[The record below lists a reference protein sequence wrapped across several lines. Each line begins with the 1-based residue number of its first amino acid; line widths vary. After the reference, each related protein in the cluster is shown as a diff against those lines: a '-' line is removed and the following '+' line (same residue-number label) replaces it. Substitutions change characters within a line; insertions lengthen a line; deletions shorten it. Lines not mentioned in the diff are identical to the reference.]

1 MKPIPVK
8 VQIPDLLLHCTGG
21 KKQVE
26 VEGKTVQGCLDHLL
40 QTWPLLKVHLFDEE
54 GRLRPHVL
62 IFYNEENIRWLKDL
76 NIPVA
81 AGDRITLLQSVSG
94 G

>member
-1 MKPIPVK
+1 MNPIAVK
-8 VQIPDLLLHCTGG
+8 VQIPDLLLHCTEG

-26 VEGKTVQGCLDHLL
+26 VAGETVQGCLDRLL
-40 QTWPLLKVHLFDEE
+40 ETWPLLKVHLFDEA

-62 IFYNEENIRWLKDL
+62 IFYNDENTRWLKHLDT
-76 NIPVA
+76 PVRT
-81 AGDRITLLQSVSG
+81 GDRITLLQSVSG